1 MPSLERLKKT
11 FAGSPFEILA
21 INVGEEKRVVEKF
34 IDSQGYTI
42 TVLLDRDGRVSSLYS
57 VTAHPKTFIIDPSG
71 GVIGIAEG
79 YRQWDSRA
87 MLLLFEKLVNKKS
100 PS

>member
-1 MPSLERLKKT
+1 MPSLERLKKS
-11 FAGSPFEILA
+11 FAGSPLDILA
-21 INVGEEKRVVEKF
+21 INVGEEKRVVEDF
-34 IDSQGYTI
+34 IDSQGYTF

-57 VTAHPKTFIIDPSG
+57 VRAHPKTFIIDPSG

-87 MLLLFEKLVNKKS
+87 MLILFDKLINRRS